1 MTWVHCSDD
10 VPTYSQNELQQE
22 PGDIVEFAICLANLN
37 GLINLESLIFE
48 ELEVIPISSNERN
61 ALVYNKDV
69 KALIYKNEKRKTK
82 KVVCN
87 TNRICEVED
96 SVVEWLSVSKLNQPK
111 LYIDLEPY
119 LSHFSVL
126 QV

>member
-1 MTWVHCSDD
+1 M
-10 VPTYSQNELQQE
+10 Q
-22 PGDIVEFAICLANLN
+22 PGDIIEFAICIANLN
-37 GLINLESLIFE
+37 GLINLDSIVFE
-48 ELEVIPISSNERN
+48 ALDIIPISPNERN

-96 SVVEWLSVSKLNQPK
+96 SVVEWLSVSKLN
-111 LYIDLEPY
+111 
-119 LSHFSVL
+119 
-126 QV
+126 